1 MRLLLD
7 TSVAIALRDL
17 DREISGRIEGLETE
31 PLLSVISVVEL
42 EGGVARATQ
51 GRAHRRRLLDEMLD
65 ALEILPFG
73 PREAEVYG
81 KIVASLGFARAK
93 VIDRM
98 IAAQAIAVG
107 ATLVTLN
114 PRDFGVIPQLT
125 FEDWTKS
132 PA

>member
-1 MRLLLD
+1 VRLLLD

-17 DREISGRIEGLETE
+17 DPEISGRIEGLDTD
-31 PLLSVISVVEL
+31 PLLSIISVVEL
-42 EGGVARATQ
+42 EGGVARAMQ

-73 PREAEVYG
+73 LREAEIYG
-81 KIVASLGFARAK
+81 AIVASLGFARSK

-107 ATLVTLN
+107 ATLATLN
-114 PRDFGVIPQLT
+114 PKDFGAIPRLM
-125 FEDWTKS
+125 FEDWTR
-132 PA
+132 PAA

>member
-17 DREISGRIEGLETE
+17 DPEISGRIEGLGTD

-42 EGGVARATQ
+42 EGGVASAMQ

-81 KIVASLGFARAK
+81 AIVAGLGFARSK

-114 PRDFGVIPQLT
+114 PRDFGAIPRLT
-125 FEDWTKS
+125 FQDWTKS